1 MRAPF
6 LRIAV
11 LTLPLALLCAA
22 QAGSPSPAHFPAITA
37 DSLSKQTLHLP
48 GDFGGGESV
57 VLVAFERDQQKDV
70 DTWAAGLTGIAKER
84 NSFHFFEIP
93 VLPWRDVFYR
103 WWLNTAMRSGT
114 PDDAA
119 RKRTVPLYLD
129 KAKFKAALDISNEKA
144 ISVLLLDRGGDVVWR
159 TSGDWTDEKQR
170 ALAYALDHR

>member
-1 MRAPF
+1 M
-6 LRIAV
+6 
-11 LTLPLALLCAA
+11 
-22 QAGSPSPAHFPAITA
+22 
-37 DSLSKQTLHLP
+37 
-48 GDFGGGESV
+48 
-57 VLVAFERDQQKDV
+57 
-70 DTWAAGLTGIAKER
+70 
-84 NSFHFFEIP
+84 
-93 VLPWRDVFYR
+93 LPWRDVFYR